1 MGVKE
6 MLASQWIKTLSWL
19 TGRGSGKLRPL
30 LVREF
35 AVLTHPGLKR
45 FQNEDSI
52 LVRPDLGL
60 FVVADGMGGHSCGL
74 QASTLA
80 IKQIEAYMADYFAG
94 RERISGEEADAALTN
109 AVEQAHNSIRQFV
122 AEKAPGQTVGTTVAV
137 VLVLEKRA
145 IVAHVGDSRL
155 YRYSNGKLH
164 QMTTDHNMFR
174 DLVEMGRL
182 TDEEGGE
189 SPFSHMLSRAL
200 GVQQAH
206 QPDVQSIDLKA
217 GDIFLLCTDGV
228 HNVIENGVL
237 ESLVGDFES
246 KGLEPL
252 AEIILSEVL
261 ARGGPDNVSL
271 VLVRV

>member
-1 MGVKE
+1 MGTKE
-6 MLASQWIKTLSWL
+6 TLASKWKEKLSRL
-19 TGRGSGKLRPL
+19 AGRGSGKLRPL
-30 LVREF
+30 SVREF

-45 FQNEDSI
+45 FQNEDSV

-80 IKQIEAYMADYFAG
+80 MEQIEAYMADYLVG
-94 RERISGEEADAALTN
+94 RERVSGEEADAALTN
-109 AVEQAHNSIRQFV
+109 AVERAHKSIRQFV
-122 AEKAPGQTVGTTVAV
+122 AEKAPGLTVGTTVAV
-137 VLVLEKRA
+137 VLVQEENVR
-145 IVAHVGDSRL
+145 VAHVGDSRL

-189 SPFSHMLSRAL
+189 SPFAQTLSRAL

-206 QPDVQSIDLKA
+206 QPDVQSIDSKA
-217 GDIFLLCTDGV
+217 GDIFILCTDGV

-237 ESLVGDFES
+237 ELLVGDFES

-261 ARGGPDNVSL
+261 VRGGPDNVSL